1 MKKTISLLALLLLAS
16 PAAVWAKPVSV
27 TFYPEGAVVTE
38 EETFPS
44 GKNVV
49 LTLPAGAD
57 ASGLS
62 VSLSS
67 GFVQETRI
75 RTEPVPSPAMKALQK
90 KREKVQSGLS
100 RVAAERESLTC
111 ERLFWADPPMEAK
124 DGKALEKQA
133 GQSTEHFDNLAGRD
147 TALSAR
153 ERKLERQLR
162 ALEARMEAVGRGN
175 DTVQT
180 CALTVRDAASGPLT
194 VRWSYALADA
204 SWQPSYRVL
213 AEEKTG
219 TVRVLMDAV
228 LRQQSGADWKDVDV
242 TLASAENL
250 RRVNPPSLPDW
261 VIGEE
266 RPVMRSMNL
275 MAAKSMDVESAVQA
289 QGHATGLIWNLGR
302 MDVPAEGT
310 LTRAVAAHDLA
321 ASFCRLVRPLQEE
334 RAYFTAALASGD
346 VPLLPAGQALF
357 FVNGIKNAQGVFSLA
372 AGEKNIFFG
381 ADRRLG
387 VRTRSL
393 PAEKEGT
400 AQNTQV
406 WRRSVD
412 ITSSHD
418 APVSVRVEIAAPI
431 LRNSAMRLTEEST
444 PKATPEDAR
453 YVWLLDIPA
462 GKSASILQS
471 VTVTLPEEKSAD
483 TAQAF

>member
-1 MKKTISLLALLLLAS
+1 MKKTIPLLALLLLAS
-16 PAAVWAKPVSV
+16 PDAVWARPVSV

-44 GKNVV
+44 GKDIV

-57 ASGLS
+57 ASGLT

-67 GFVQETRI
+67 GVVLERRV
-75 RTEPVPSPAMKALQK
+75 RTEHAPSPAVQALQK
-90 KREKVQSGLS
+90 EMEEVRDGLS
-100 RVAAERESLTC
+100 RAAAERESLTC
-111 ERLFWADPPMEAK
+111 ERLFWADPPLKAK

-133 GQSTEHFDNLAGRD
+133 RQSTKHFDDLAERD
-147 TALSAR
+147 TALGAR

-180 CALTVRDAASGPLT
+180 CSLAVRDAAPGPLT

-213 AEEKTG
+213 AEEKTK

-242 TLASAENL
+242 TLASAQNL
-250 RRVNPPSLPDW
+250 RRVNPPALPDW

-275 MAAKSMDVESAVQA
+275 MAAKAMDSESAVQT
-289 QGHATGLIWNLGR
+289 QELSTGQSWKLGR
-302 MDVPAEGT
+302 MDIPAEGQ
-310 LTRAVAAHDLA
+310 LTRFVASHELA

-334 RAYFTAALASGD
+334 RAYFTASLASGD
-346 VPLLPAGQALF
+346 APLLPAGQALF
-357 FVNGIKNAQGVFSLA
+357 FVNGIQNAQGVFSLA
-372 AGEKNIFFG
+372 TGEKNIFFG
-381 ADRRLG
+381 VDQRLG
-387 VRTRSL
+387 VRTRAL
-393 PAEKEGT
+393 PAEEEGT
-400 AQNTQV
+400 SQNTQV

-444 PKATPEDAR
+444 PKATPEDSR

-462 GKSASILQS
+462 GKSASLLQS
-471 VTVTLPEEKSAD
+471 VTVTLPEEKSA
-483 TAQAF
+483 TQTF